1 MLLLGRLALSLALV
15 LAVAAAVFLAYGMK
29 TSRRDFIRNGY
40 YATYGFALAAVIAS
54 IVLLHAFLGTDLGF
68 AYVFENS
75 DPSLSTFY
83 RIAGFWAGQ
92 EGSFLLWLL
101 MLAVVAVM
109 IAAADLARLRRLV
122 AGAVMVLAVNVALF
136 AALMVLDEGSN
147 PFLATPAG
155 AGSPIGLNPLLLHPA
170 MVLHPPALFA
180 GYVGFAVPFAF
191 AISALLLGRADREW
205 VVGAR
210 RWAVGGWLMLSLGI
224 GLGAW
229 WAYVVLAFG
238 GYWAWDPVE
247 SGSLVPWLT
256 GTALL
261 HSMTLYARR
270 GIFKRWALGL
280 AAATFWL
287 TLVATWTTRTG
298 VIQSVHAFGQ
308 RPLLVWFL
316 TGVIVGVAAL
326 SAALIAWRWRR
337 FESDREFESLAS
349 REFIYHLMNLTF
361 TMFALAIG
369 FSSVLV
375 PLLFQRTVGPATYDL
390 FAQPLGVATLA
401 LIALCPLFAWRR
413 TDGMALR
420 RSLVL
425 PLAVAALCVPLW
437 LFLGFQSNAWGFVGF
452 FVCGFSLGA
461 VLQFVLVSARRGVGG
476 RPWTAGLRRA
486 LLGSRTR
493 TAGYIAHLGMVL
505 VVAGLL
511 GSAVYEAETSSII
524 PATPGAVVEA
534 GDYTLMFTG
543 MRSESGAQ
551 GSLRAYAAFD
561 VFSAGGDRVG
571 SVEPHTDIYPTGMS
585 AVRAVILGRPFEDVF
600 VVTDQGFNEQSEE
613 LAVRVVV
620 FPLIRWVWIGS
631 ILLCVG
637 AAVSL
642 WPRGQ
647 RQEQEARDVAAA
659 REDGRLERATA

>member
-1 MLLLGRLALSLALV
+1 MLLAGRLALSLGLV
-15 LAVAAAVFLAYGMK
+15 LALAAAVFLAYGAK
-29 TSRRDFIRNGY
+29 SSRRDFIRHGY
-40 YATYGFALAAVIAS
+40 YATYGFALAILIAAA
-54 IVLLHAFLGTDLGF
+54 VLLQAFLRSDLGF

-75 DPSLSTFY
+75 DPSLPAFY

-101 MLAVVAVM
+101 MLAAVAVA
-109 IAAADLARLRRLV
+109 IAAGDLTRTRRLV
-122 AGAVMVLAVNVALF
+122 AGAVTVLAVNVALF

-155 AGSPIGLNPLLLHPA
+155 AGAPVGLNPLLLHPG

-191 AISALLLGRADREW
+191 AVSALLLGRADREW
-205 VVGAR
+205 VVAAR
-210 RWAVGGWLMLSLGI
+210 RWAVGGWLLLSLGI

-229 WAYVVLAFG
+229 WAYVVLSFG

-247 SGSLVPWLT
+247 NSSLVPWLT

-261 HSMTLYARR
+261 HSMTLYVRR
-270 GIFKRWALGL
+270 GSFKRWALGL

-316 TGVIVGVAAL
+316 TIVIVGVAVL

-337 FESDREFESLAS
+337 FASEHAFESLAS

-369 FSSVLV
+369 FSTVLV
-375 PLLFQRTVGPATYDL
+375 PLLFERTVGPSTYDL
-390 FAQPLGVATLA
+390 FARPLGVATLA

-413 TDGMALR
+413 TAGTALR
-420 RSLVL
+420 RSVVL
-425 PLAVAALCVPLW
+425 PLAGAALFVPLW
-437 LFLGFQSNAWGFVGF
+437 LYLGFQSNVWGFLGF
-452 FVCGFSLGA
+452 VVCGFAFGA
-461 VLQFVLVSARRGVGG
+461 VAQFVLVSARRAAGG

-486 LLGSRTR
+486 LFGSRTR
-493 TAGYIAHLGMVL
+493 TAAYVAHLGMVL

-511 GSAVYEAETSSII
+511 GSAVYSVETSTVI
-524 PATPGAVVEA
+524 AGEQGAVVEA
-534 GDYTLMFTG
+534 GEYRLMFTG
-543 MRSESGAQ
+543 MRSEAGSQ
-551 GSLRAYAAFD
+551 GSMRTFAAFD
-561 VFSAGGDRVG
+561 VYTAGGDRVG
-571 SVEPHTDIYPTGMS
+571 TVEPHTDIYPTGMS

-600 VVTDQGFNEQSEE
+600 VVTDQGFSEQSEE
-613 LAVRVVV
+613 LSVRVVV

-631 ILLCVG
+631 VLLCVG

-647 RQEQEARDVAAA
+647 RQEQEARDAAAA
-659 REDGRLERATA
+659 REDGRLERATV

>member
-1 MLLLGRLALSLALV
+1 MLLLGRVALSLGLV
-15 LAVAAAVFLAYGMK
+15 LALAAAVFLAFGVK

-40 YATYGFALAAVIAS
+40 YATYGFALAIVIAS
-54 IVLLHAFLGTDLGF
+54 AILLQAFLRSDLGF

-75 DPSLSTFY
+75 DPSLPAFY
-83 RIAGFWAGQ
+83 RVAGFWAGQ

-101 MLAVVAVM
+101 MLAVVAVA
-109 IAAADLARLRRLV
+109 IAAGDLARTRRLV
-122 AGAVMVLAVNVALF
+122 GGAVMVLAVNVGLF

-155 AGSPIGLNPLLLHPA
+155 AGAPVGLNPLLLHPG

-191 AISALLLGRADREW
+191 AVSALLLGRSDCEW
-205 VVGAR
+205 VVSAR
-210 RWAVGGWLMLSLGI
+210 RWAVGGWLLLSLGI

-229 WAYVVLAFG
+229 WAYVVLSFG

-247 SGSLVPWLT
+247 NSSFVPWLT

-261 HSMTLYARR
+261 HSMTLYLRR
-270 GIFKRWALGL
+270 GSFKRWALGL
-280 AAATFWL
+280 ALATFWL

-316 TGVIVGVAAL
+316 TVVIVGVAVL

-337 FESDREFESLAS
+337 FASEHAFESLAS

-369 FSSVLV
+369 FSTVLV
-375 PLLFQRTVGPATYDL
+375 PLLFERTVGPATYDI
-390 FAQPLGVATLA
+390 FARPLGVATLA

-413 TDGMALR
+413 TTGTALR
-420 RSLVL
+420 RSLVV
-425 PLAVAALCVPLW
+425 PLAGAALFVPLW
-437 LFLGFQSNAWGFVGF
+437 LHLGFQQNVWGFAGF
-452 FVCGFSLGA
+452 VVCGFAFGA
-461 VLQFVLVSARRGVGG
+461 VLQFVIISARRAAGG
-476 RPWTAGLRRA
+476 RSWTAGLRRA
-486 LLGSRTR
+486 LLGSRSR
-493 TAGYIAHLGMVL
+493 TAAYIAHLGMVL

-511 GSAVYEAETSSII
+511 GSAVYPVETSAVVASEQ
-524 PATPGAVVEA
+524 GAVVKA
-534 GDYTLMFTG
+534 GDYRLMFTG
-543 MRSESGAQ
+543 MHSEAGPQ
-551 GSLRAYAAFD
+551 GSLRTFAAFD
-561 VFSAGGDRVG
+561 VYTAAGDRVG
-571 SVEPHTDIYPTGMS
+571 TVEPHTDIYPTGMS
-585 AVRAVILGRPFEDVF
+585 AVRAVILGRLFEDVF
-600 VVTDQGFNEQSEE
+600 VVTDEGFTEQSTE
-613 LAVRVVV
+613 LSVRVVV

-647 RQEQEARDVAAA
+647 RQEQETRDAAAA

>member
-1 MLLLGRLALSLALV
+1 MLLLGRLALSLGLL
-15 LAVAAAVFLAYGMK
+15 LAVAAAVFLAYGMR
-29 TSRRDFIRNGY
+29 SGRRDFIRQGY
-40 YATYGFALAAVIAS
+40 YATYGFALAVVIAAV
-54 IVLLHAFLGTDLGF
+54 VLLQAFLKADLGF
-68 AYVFENS
+68 AYVFDNS

-109 IAAADLARLRRLV
+109 IAAADLVRLRRLV

-155 AGSPIGLNPLLLHPA
+155 AGAPVGLNPLLLHPA

-180 GYVGFAVPFAF
+180 GYVGLAVPFAF
-191 AISALLLGRADREW
+191 AVSALLLGRADRAW
-205 VVGAR
+205 VTSSR

-247 SGSLVPWLT
+247 NTSLVPWLT

-287 TLVATWTTRTG
+287 TLIATWTTRTG

-316 TGVIVGVAAL
+316 TGVVIAVAVL

-361 TMFALAIG
+361 SMFALAIG
-369 FSSVLV
+369 FSTVLV
-375 PLLFQRTVGPATYDL
+375 PLLFERTVGPATYDL
-390 FAQPLGVATLA
+390 FAQPLGVVTLA
-401 LIALCPLFAWRR
+401 LIAVCPLFAWRH
-413 TDGMALR
+413 TEGATLR
-420 RSLVL
+420 RALVV
-425 PLAVAALCVPLW
+425 PLVAAALFVPLW
-437 LFLGFQSNAWGFVGF
+437 LLLGFQANVWGFVGF
-452 FVCGFSLGA
+452 VVCGFAFGA
-461 VLQFVLVSARRGVGG
+461 VLQFVLVSARRAAGG
-476 RPWTAGLRRA
+476 RRWTAGLRRA

-493 TAGYIAHLGMVL
+493 TAGYIAHIGMVL

-511 GSAVYEAETSSII
+511 GSAVYQAETSAII
-524 PATPGAVVEA
+524 AATPGSAVET
-534 GDYTLMFTG
+534 GDYTLVFTG
-543 MRSESGAQ
+543 MRSEPGAQ
-551 GSLRAYAAFD
+551 GSSRTYAAFD
-561 VFSAGGDRVG
+561 VFSADGDRLG
-571 SVEPHTDIYPTGMS
+571 TVEPHTDVYPSGS
-585 AVRAVILGRPFEDVF
+585 AAPRAVILGRPFEDVF
-600 VVTDQGFNEQSEE
+600 VVTDQGFDQRSEE

-620 FPLIRWVWIGS
+620 FPLIQWVWIGS